1 LITQVQQ
8 TFPIFGDESAN
19 AHLLKYV
26 DRYLHAK
33 AVPSSRFYQMARI
46 ADEDHCVGDDNK
58 SDNDNVEEHMPAN
71 SEPLGPLIP
80 NRSQVRKVL
89 YSTASAFHSNADDL

>member
-1 LITQVQQ
+1 LITQVQRA
-8 TFPIFGDESAN
+8 FPIFGDKIAF

-33 AVPSSRFYQMARI
+33 AVPSSRFYQMAHSNNI
-46 ADEDHCVGDDNK
+46 ADEECVGDDDK
-58 SDNDNVEEHMPAN
+58 SDNVEQHMPAN
-71 SEPLGPLIP
+71 SEPLRP

-89 YSTASAFHSNADDL
+89 SSTASAFHSNADSL